1 MRLINIFIIISLL
14 LSGCATANKMNKVQI
29 GMTKSEVIKTIGN
42 PASVSAKDE
51 SEYLNY
57 LLSETDDQAWDGITV
72 PYYVRLING
81 RVDSYGRLGD
91 FDSTQKPTIKI
102 ETDENIK
109 TQTEVKSSGKEDLY
123 SELMKLKQ
131 LKEEGLITQE
141 EFEKEKKELLDKY

>member
-1 MRLINIFIIISLL
+1 
-14 LSGCATANKMNKVQI
+14 MNKVQI
-29 GMTKSEVIKTIGN
+29 GMTKSEVIKAIGN
-42 PASVSAKDE
+42 PASVSAKDDN
-51 SEYLNY
+51 EYLNY
-57 LLSETDDQAWDGITV
+57 SLSETDDQAFEGITV

-109 TQTEVKSSGKEDLY
+109 IQTEVKSSRKEDLY

-141 EFEKEKKELLDKY
+141 EFDKEKKELLDKY

>member
-1 MRLINIFIIISLL
+1 
-14 LSGCATANKMNKVQI
+14 MNKVQI
-29 GMTKSEVIKTIGN
+29 GMTKSEVIKIIGN
-42 PASVSAKDE
+42 PTSVSAKDK

-57 LLSETDDQAWDGITV
+57 RLSETDDQAWDGITV

-91 FDSTQKPTIKI
+91 FDSTQNLTMKI

-141 EFEKEKKELLDKY
+141 EFDKEKKELLDKY